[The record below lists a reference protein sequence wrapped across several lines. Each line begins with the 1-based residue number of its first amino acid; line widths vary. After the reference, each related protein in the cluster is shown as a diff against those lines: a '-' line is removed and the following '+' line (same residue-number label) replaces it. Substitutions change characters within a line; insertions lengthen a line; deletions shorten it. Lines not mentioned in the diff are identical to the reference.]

1 MGGFSERL
9 CGPLRVD
16 PLEPTNRVPLAMD
29 PASRAARS
37 GVATRSSPQRRTA
50 TGRRALTAA
59 LLATTIA
66 GTLTGALLGT
76 LAGAGGALA
85 QDNVKPSTA
94 GGIVP
99 ATPLAS
105 SPPASSPPS
114 SPPSPSTPSSAAG
127 AAPPS
132 DDIAKKFEAMEQR
145 IKALETDLKKKNEA
159 AAAGTPGAPGT
170 PGATPV
176 AGKPGKPAPPG
187 APDWV
192 TSTQPG
198 AAPAN
203 PASPAAPGATPVAA
217 KPGKPGLAGAPDW
230 VTSTQPGAQPA
241 TPDAAPTAD
250 GKPATPPPGD
260 TKWTTPTT
268 SWNGPGTATAN
279 KGLLGIA
286 PSPVTGLSIGAYGEM
301 AFGFQQNPAALGQWQ
316 NGFDAHRLVLLP
328 TYQITENII
337 FNAEIEFEHAGTGFD
352 GDDKLHGTAE
362 IEQVWVD
369 FKIMDQFNWRA
380 PGIDLIPFGYI
391 NEHHE
396 PTQFYSVMRPE
407 LYNGLIP
414 STWKAPASSIYGII
428 TEGLTYTIQAS
439 SSLED
444 FGDDFGARTD
454 ANTVPPYP
462 IGYVAGI
469 DGASALGFSLPA
481 RGDFKQL
488 SNDIGVA
495 VQLAYSP
502 SMLPGFAGTTSFY
515 YTPNTTPRG
524 AYADNGMLLGRSSLS
539 MFDSEFRYRIANTG
553 WEARAEYV
561 IAEFGSPSNLRAN
574 NDSDPTNNVGKSMY
588 GYSAELAYHLPLGNI
603 LNSDWELVPFYRYTF
618 QNFQTAGYAGTDV
631 NAPTGAGQTRFHN
644 VGIAVFPSPQIVLK
658 LTWQKVMNDDPFGAR
673 SDSLLGGV
681 GFFF

>member
-1 MGGFSERL
+1 
-9 CGPLRVD
+9 
-16 PLEPTNRVPLAMD
+16 
-29 PASRAARS
+29 
-37 GVATRSSPQRRTA
+37 
-50 TGRRALTAA
+50 
-59 LLATTIA
+59 
-66 GTLTGALLGT
+66 
-76 LAGAGGALA
+76 
-85 QDNVKPSTA
+85 
-94 GGIVP
+94 
-99 ATPLAS
+99 
-105 SPPASSPPS
+105 
-114 SPPSPSTPSSAAG
+114 
-127 AAPPS
+127 
-132 DDIAKKFEAMEQR
+132 MEQR
-145 IKALETDLKKKNEA
+145 IKALEAELNKKIA
-159 AAAGTPGAPGT
+159 PGTPGAPGTAGAPGT
-170 PGATPV
+170 PGATP
-176 AGKPGKPAPPG
+176 AKPGKPAPAG

-198 AAPAN
+198 AAPAS
-203 PASPAAPGATPVAA
+203 PSAPGAPGTPAAPAGTPAA
-217 KPGKPGLAGAPDW
+217 PPPGKPAKSAPPGTPDW
-230 VTSTQPGAQPA
+230 AITAQPA
-241 TPDAAPTAD
+241 TPGAPPAE
-250 GKPATPPPGD
+250 GQPATPGSAPVP
-260 TKWTTPTT
+260 
-268 SWNGPGTATAN
+268 SWNGPGTTTAN

-369 FKIMDQFNWRA
+369 FKIIDQFNWRA
-380 PGIDLIPFGYI
+380 PGIDLIPIGYI

-396 PTQFYSVMRPE
+396 PTQFYSVKRPE

-414 STWKAPASSIYGII
+414 STWKAPATSIYGTIA
-428 TEGLTYTIQAS
+428 EGLTYTIQAS

-444 FGDDFGARTD
+444 FGDDFATRTD

-462 IGYVAGI
+462 LGYVAGI
-469 DGASALGFSLPA
+469 DGFSGLGFALPV
-481 RGDFKQL
+481 RGDFRQL
-488 SNDIGVA
+488 SNDIAVA
-495 VQLAYSP
+495 AQLNYSP
-502 SMLPGFAGTTSFY
+502 PMLPGFAGSVSGY

-524 AYADNGMLLGRSSLS
+524 AYADTGMLLGRSNLS

-553 WEARAEYV
+553 WEARGEYV
-561 IAEFGSPSNLRAN
+561 YVTFGSPANLRAN

-588 GYSAELAYHLPLGNI
+588 GYSGELAYHLPLGNI

-618 QNFQTAGYAGTDV
+618 QNFQTAGYAGTDI

-644 VGIAVFPSPQIVLK
+644 AGFALFPSPQIVLK
-658 LTWQKVMNDDPFGAR
+658 LTWQKVMNEDPFGAR